1 MVSRDVSELV
11 NRRLTR
17 VLTVA
22 EAAMQPN
29 QFKAFRKIALDEFG
43 WEGLRKDL
51 DTLERQGTERG

>member
-1 MVSRDVSELV
+1 MVNRDISELV

-17 VLTVA
+17 LLTVA

-51 DTLERQGTERG
+51 DVLERQGTERS